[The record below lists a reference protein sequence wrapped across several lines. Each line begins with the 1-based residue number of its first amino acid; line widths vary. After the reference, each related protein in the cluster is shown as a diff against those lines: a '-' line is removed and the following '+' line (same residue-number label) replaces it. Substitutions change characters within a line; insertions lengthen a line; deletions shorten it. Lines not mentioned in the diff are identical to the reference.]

1 MKILFAFLFF
11 LLLSL
16 ETSYSC
22 LNNDFP
28 LFKREMY
35 NQCIDIIIEAGQ
47 MCDSIDWKISSFLK
61 AEEICSEIT
70 SLMDFSVEMRLVS

>member
-22 LNNDFP
+22 FNDDFP
-28 LFKREMY
+28 LLKREMY
-35 NQCIDIIIEAGQ
+35 NQCTDIIIEAGQ
-47 MCDSIDWKISSFLK
+47 IFL
-61 AEEICSEIT
+61 ESGGDLQRDNQSHGLFC
-70 SLMDFSVEMRLVS
+70 